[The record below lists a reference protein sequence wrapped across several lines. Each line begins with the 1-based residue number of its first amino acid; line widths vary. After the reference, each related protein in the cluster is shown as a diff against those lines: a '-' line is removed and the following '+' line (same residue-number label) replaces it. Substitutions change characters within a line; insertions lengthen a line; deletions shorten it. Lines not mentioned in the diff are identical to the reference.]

1 MNLEFE
7 IRGGVTVIRHL
18 DARMDAKLAYEFA
31 EQVKQHINA
40 GNKSLVLDMGE
51 VVFVDSSSLGAIV
64 GVFKAVAP
72 DGILVLVSVSA
83 IVKDLFEITRID
95 QVIRITETEQE
106 AIELAMQGG
115 KDSCIDDLEVN

>member
-7 IRGGVTVIRHL
+7 IHGGVTVIRHL

-51 VVFVDSSSLGAIV
+51 VMSVDSSSLGAIV
-64 GVFKAVAP
+64 GVSKAVAP

-95 QVIRITETEQE
+95 QVIRIAETEQE
-106 AIELAMQGG
+106 AIELVKQGG